1 MEQWVGF
8 GLALGILV
16 GLVNEKATQLC
27 LGQLLRREFL
37 GVAALR
43 HLIPMLVVGFY
54 VLKYGTLG
62 LGLYVLFD
70 TFDLSL
76 VWFAAG
82 ILAYQ
87 VYRVSMMIF
96 RPRTYIAQRQI

>member
-1 MEQWVGF
+1 MEQSVGF
-8 GLALGILV
+8 GLVLGLLA
-16 GLVNEKATQLC
+16 GLVNEKVTQLC

-37 GVAALR
+37 AVAALR
-43 HLIPMLVVGFY
+43 SLIPMLVVGFY

-62 LGLYVLFD
+62 LGIYVVFV
-70 TFDLSL
+70 TFDISL
-76 VWFAAG
+76 VGFAVG

-96 RPRTYIAQRQI
+96 RSRTYIAQQQM

>member
-1 MEQWVGF
+1 MEQSIGF
-8 GLALGILV
+8 GLALGLLV
-16 GLVNEKATQLC
+16 GLVNEKVTQLC

-37 GVAALR
+37 ALAALR
-43 HLIPMLVVGFY
+43 PIIRLLVIGFY
-54 VLKYGTLG
+54 VLKYGILW
-62 LGLYVLFD
+62 LGLYGLFV

-76 VWFAAG
+76 LGFAAG

-96 RPRTYIAQRQI
+96 WPRTYMSQRQM

>member
-1 MEQWVGF
+1 MEQSAGF
-8 GLALGILV
+8 GLVLGLLV

-37 GVAALR
+37 TVAALR
-43 HLIPMLVVGFY
+43 PIILMLVVGFY
-54 VLKYGTLG
+54 VLKYGILG
-62 LGLYVLFD
+62 LGLYGLFL

-76 VWFAAG
+76 LGFAVG

-87 VYRVSMMIF
+87 VHRVSMMIF
-96 RPRTYIAQRQI
+96 RSRIYISQRQM